1 MTEPA
6 AASTADPWQR
16 VTVVMVVHNSR
27 DILPASLGAL
37 ADARLIVIVDTLST
51 DGTAEAATALHDSAR
66 VIRNTEDH
74 GLAWASNLGF
84 AAAETEYVLHVN
96 PDAEIE
102 AGCVERLIATAD
114 SCPGAIAV
122 APLLTNRNGE
132 NELDVMHAWE
142 RNHHKIAHAPS
153 GPFCTWFLTGAV
165 VLWRTEAFRA
175 VGGFD
180 ESFFLYA
187 EDADISLRAT
197 RAGYSLV
204 LDPSARARHLGGASA
219 GLGVRTRLRKDW
231 NMTWGHLHCE
241 RKHGS
246 EEEARAEARQLVRRF
261 AREAL
266 AGLATLRPQK
276 CLSNLAKARAARGFL
291 RGDPPWGRPRS
302 RAQSQTC

>member
-6 AASTADPWQR
+6 PGSTADPWQR
-16 VTVVMVVHNSR
+16 ITVVMVVHNSR
-27 DILPASLGAL
+27 YILPASLGAL
-37 ADARLIVIVDTLST
+37 ADALRVVVVDTLST
-51 DGTAEAATALHDSAR
+51 DGTAEAATSLHPSAR

-96 PDAEIE
+96 PDAEIA

-122 APLLTNRNGE
+122 APLLTNGRGDM
-132 NELDVMHAWE
+132 ELDVMHAWE
-142 RNHHKIAHAPS
+142 RNHHKTAHPPS

-165 VLWRTEAFRA
+165 VLWRTGAFRA
-175 VGGFD
+175 IGGFD

-204 LDPSARARHLGGASA
+204 VDPSAEARHLGGASERA
-219 GLGVRTRLRKDW
+219 SVRTRLRKDW

-241 RKHGS
+241 RKHGG
-246 EEEARAEARQLVRRF
+246 ETEAKAEASRFVRRF
-261 AREAL
+261 MREAL
-266 AGLATLRPQK
+266 FGLATLRPRK
-276 CLSNLAKARAARGFL
+276 FLSNLTKARAARGFL
-291 RGDPPWGRPRS
+291 RGDPPWGRS
-302 RAQSQTC
+302 